1 MSPQA
6 PGRTARHERA
16 EHILDVA
23 GDLLLRWGYQ
33 RVTMEDIAEKADV
46 GKGTIYLHWKN
57 REALFLAVMQREM
70 AASADDLVRAM
81 TADPETVVLHRLTQL
96 HVGNILSRPL
106 LRALFTTDPEV
117 LGKLAV
123 KLQEHQDPRH
133 GELFNEYLRLLADN
147 GLLRDDRSVEEL
159 SYTYR
164 AILHGFLLAGSPEPA
179 DRADLLSDLVAR
191 ALETS
196 PAPPAEVLLKVAPRA
211 IELIT
216 ETAEVDRAKVRR
228 AYE

>member
-1 MSPQA
+1 MPLEVSS
-6 PGRTARHERA
+6 RSARHERA
-16 EHILDVA
+16 ERILDVA
-23 GDLLLRWGYQ
+23 GDLLLRWGYR

-46 GKGTIYLHWKN
+46 GKGTIYLHWKT
-57 REALFLAVMQREM
+57 REALFLAVMQREV
-70 AASADDLVRAM
+70 AASVDDLVRAM
-81 TADPETVVLHRLTQL
+81 TADPETVLLHRLTRL
-96 HVGNILSRPL
+96 HVRNILSRPL

-133 GELFNEYLRLLADN
+133 HELFDDYLRLLVDH
-147 GLLRDDRSVEEL
+147 GFLRDDRSIDEL

-164 AILHGFLLAGSPEPA
+164 AMLHGFLLAGSPEPA
-179 DRADLLSDLVAR
+179 DRAGLLADLIER

-196 PAPPAEVLLKVAPRA
+196 PAPPPDALRTVAPRT
-211 IELIT
+211 IEIFT
-216 ETAEVDRAKVRR
+216 ETAEVDRAKLRR

>member
-1 MSPQA
+1 
-6 PGRTARHERA
+6 
-16 EHILDVA
+16 
-23 GDLLLRWGYQ
+23 
-33 RVTMEDIAEKADV
+33 
-46 GKGTIYLHWKN
+46 
-57 REALFLAVMQREM
+57 
-70 AASADDLVRAM
+70 M